1 MTTAAEQSQA
11 NSTGGAGP
19 TVTSLRSVVVRFCG
33 DSGDGMQLAGS
44 QLTQT
49 SAFAGNDIATFPDF
63 PAEIRAP
70 RGSLA
75 GVSGFQVQF
84 AADAVL
90 TPGDAVDALV
100 AMNPAALKENLHWLK
115 PGETLI
121 VDDDAFD
128 DRGLRQAGYAANP
141 LEDGALADWHVVR
154 APVTTLTKAAVAPT
168 GLGRKQS
175 EQCRNFFTLGLVY
188 WLYGRDPQSTL
199 DFIGR
204 KFKDET
210 AEAARLALNAGWN
223 YGETTEALERS
234 YIVPAAKLA
243 PGRYRNMTGNEATA
257 LGLIAAARLS
267 GKKLFYSAYPITPA
281 SDILHLLSRQRA
293 QGVRTFQAE
302 DEIAAISACIG
313 AAFGGAMAATSSS
326 GPGLALK
333 TEALGL
339 AVMLELPLLVINVQR
354 GGPSTGLP
362 TKVEQADL
370 LQVMFGRP
378 GEAPMPVLAA
388 SGPGDCFATML
399 EAWRIATRLM
409 TPVMVLSDV
418 FIANGAEPW
427 RVPEMTEL
435 TPIPVRHPEAADDT
449 TGDGQPFRPYARDDL
464 LSRPWAI
471 PGTAG
476 LEHRI
481 GGIVKKDGTGG
492 ISYDP
497 ENHQHMVE
505 VRAQKVNNAQ
515 LLIPPLSVDGPGT
528 GDVLV
533 LSWGG
538 TMGACREAASQARQD
553 GLAVA
558 HAHLRHLHPM
568 PANLGEVLARYRRV
582 LIPELNMG
590 QLALLIRARFSA
602 EITRFNKVQGLPF
615 AVEELLRE
623 IRALTVEE
631 GPA

>member
-1 MTTAAEQSQA
+1 
-11 NSTGGAGP
+11 
-19 TVTSLRSVVVRFCG
+19 
-33 DSGDGMQLAGS
+33 MQLAGS

-100 AMNPAALKENLHWLK
+100 AMNPAALHENLHWLK

-210 AEAARLALNAGWN
+210 AEAARLALHAGWN

-243 PGRYRNMTGNEATA
+243 PGRYRNMTGNEALA

-267 GKKLFYSAYPITPA
+267 GKTLFYSAYPITPA
-281 SDILHLLSRQRA
+281 SDILHLLSRHRA
-293 QGVRTFQAE
+293 HGVRTFQAE

-313 AAFGGAMAATSSS
+313 AAFGGSMAATSSS

-333 TEALGL
+333 AEALGL
-339 AVMLELPLLVINVQR
+339 AVMLELPLVVVNVQR

-362 TKVEQADL
+362 TKVEQTDL
-370 LQVMFGRP
+370 LQALFGRS

-388 SGPGDCFATML
+388 SGPGDCFDTAL

-418 FIANGAEPW
+418 FVANGAEPW
-427 RVPEMTEL
+427 RVPEMSEL
-435 TPIPVRHPEAADDT
+435 TPVPVRHPRAEDD
-449 TGDGQPFRPYARDDL
+449 DQPFRPYARDDL
-464 LSRPWAI
+464 LARPWAV
-471 PGTAG
+471 PGTPG

-481 GGIVKKDGTGG
+481 GGLEKKDGTGA

-505 VRAQKVNNAQ
+505 LRAKKVENAQ
-515 LLIPPLSVDGPGT
+515 LLIPPLVADGPDT

-533 LSWGG
+533 LGWGG
-538 TMGACREAASQARQD
+538 TMGACREAAMRARAE
-553 GLAVA
+553 GLSVA

-568 PANLGEVLARYRRV
+568 PGNLGAVLGRYTHV
-582 LIPELNMG
+582 LVPELNMG
-590 QLALLIRARFSA
+590 QLALLIRAQFGV
-602 EITRFNKVQGLPF
+602 ELTPFNKVQGRPF
-615 AVEELLRE
+615 TVEELLHA
-623 IRALTVEE
+623 IRVLVAEE
-631 GPA
+631 APA

>member
-1 MTTAAEQSQA
+1 MTAFRPERQETRATAKPVEER
-11 NSTGGAGP
+11 
-19 TVTSLRSVVVRFCG
+19 RSIVVRFCG

-44 QLTQT
+44 QLTFT
-49 SAFAGNDIATFPDF
+49 SALAGNDVATFPDY

-84 AADAVL
+84 AADKVM
-90 TPGDAVDALV
+90 TPGDEVDALV

-121 VDDDAFD
+121 ADDDTFD
-128 DRGLRQAGYAANP
+128 ARGLRHAGYETNP
-141 LEDGALADWHVVR
+141 LEDGTLADWNVLR
-154 APVTTLTKAAVAPT
+154 APITSLTKAAVAET
-168 GLGRKQS
+168 GVGRKPA
-175 EQCRNFFTLGLVY
+175 EQARNFFALGLVY
-188 WLYGRDPQSTL
+188 WLYGRDREPTL
-199 DFIGR
+199 AFIDG
-204 KFKDET
+204 KFDGLV

-234 YIVPAAKLA
+234 YIVPSARLA
-243 PGRYRNMTGNEATA
+243 PGRYRNLTGNEALA
-257 LGLIAAARLS
+257 MGLIAAARLS

-293 QGVRTFQAE
+293 RGVRTFQAE
-302 DEIAAISACIG
+302 DEIAAVSACIG
-313 AAFGGAMAATSSS
+313 AAFGGAMAATSTS

-339 AVMLELPLLVINVQR
+339 AVMLELPLLIIDVQR

-362 TKVEQADL
+362 TKVEQTDL
-370 LQVMFGRP
+370 LQALFGRS

-388 SGPGDCFATML
+388 SGPADCFATML

-418 FIANGAEPW
+418 FVANGAEPW
-427 RVPEMTEL
+427 RVPEMSEL
-435 TPIPVRHPEAADDT
+435 TPIPVRHPEATDD
-449 TGDGQPFRPYARDDL
+449 DQPFRPYARDDL
-464 LSRPWAI
+464 LSRPWAV
-471 PGTAG
+471 PGTPG

-481 GGIVKKDGTGG
+481 GGLEKKDGTGA

-505 VRAQKVNNAQ
+505 LRAQKVNNAQ
-515 LLIPPLSVDGPGT
+515 LLIPPLAVDGPET
-528 GDVLV
+528 GDVL
-533 LSWGG
+533 LLGWGG
-538 TMGACREAASQARQD
+538 TMGACREAAARAREG

-568 PANLGEVLARYRRV
+568 PANLGAVLARYRRV
-582 LIPELNMG
+582 LVAELNMG
-590 QLALLIRARFSA
+590 QLAMLIRARFSA
-602 EITRFNKVQGLPF
+602 DVVQFNKVQGRPF
-615 AVEELLRE
+615 TVGELLRE
-623 IRALTVEE
+623 IRALTAKGE
-631 GPA
+631 PA

>member
-1 MTTAAEQSQA
+1 MGASQPSRHETRATAKPVVER
-11 NSTGGAGP
+11 
-19 TVTSLRSVVVRFCG
+19 RSIVVRFCG

-44 QLTQT
+44 QLTFT
-49 SAFAGNDIATFPDF
+49 SALAGNDIATFPDY

-84 AADAVL
+84 AADKVM
-90 TPGDAVDALV
+90 TPGDEVDALV
-100 AMNPAALKENLHWLK
+100 AMNPAALRENLHWLK
-115 PGETLI
+115 PGATLI
-121 VDDDAFD
+121 IDDDAFD
-128 DRGLRQAGYAANP
+128 ARGLRQAGYETNP
-141 LEDGALADWHVVR
+141 LEDGTLADWQVLR
-154 APVTTLTKAAVAPT
+154 APVTVLTKAAVAET
-168 GLGRKQS
+168 GLGRKPA
-175 EQCRNFFTLGLVY
+175 EQCRNFFALGLVY
-188 WLYGRDPQSTL
+188 WLYGRDPHQTRG
-199 DFIGR
+199 FIDK
-204 KFKDET
+204 KFDGLT

-234 YIVPAAKLA
+234 YIVPAARLA
-243 PGRYRNMTGNEATA
+243 PGRYRNLTGNEALA

-281 SDILHLLSRQRA
+281 SDILHLLARQRVH
-293 QGVRTFQAE
+293 GVRTFQAE

-333 TEALGL
+333 AEALGL
-339 AVMLELPLLVINVQR
+339 AVMLELPLLVIDVQR

-362 TKVEQADL
+362 TKVEQTDL
-370 LQVMFGRP
+370 LQVLFGRS

-388 SGPGDCFATML
+388 SSPADCFATML

-418 FIANGAEPW
+418 FVANGAEPW

-435 TPIPVRHPEAADDT
+435 TPIPVRHPEAPDNDD
-449 TGDGQPFRPYARDDL
+449 QEFRPYARDDL
-464 LSRPWAI
+464 LSRPWAV
-471 PGTAG
+471 PGTPG

-481 GGIVKKDGTGG
+481 GGLEKKDGTGA

-505 VRAQKVNNAQ
+505 LRAQKVDNAQ
-515 LLIPPLSVDGPGT
+515 LLIPPLEVYGPET
-528 GDVLV
+528 GEVLV

-538 TMGACREAASQARQD
+538 TMGACREAAARARE
-553 GLAVA
+553 GGHAVA

-568 PANLGEVLARYRRV
+568 PANLGAVLARYRRV
-582 LIPELNMG
+582 LVAELNMG
-590 QLALLIRARFSA
+590 QLAMLIRARFA
-602 EITRFNKVQGLPF
+602 VDVAQYNKVQGRPF
-615 AVEELLRE
+615 TVGELLRE
-623 IRALTVEE
+623 IHALMNKGE
-631 GPA
+631 PA